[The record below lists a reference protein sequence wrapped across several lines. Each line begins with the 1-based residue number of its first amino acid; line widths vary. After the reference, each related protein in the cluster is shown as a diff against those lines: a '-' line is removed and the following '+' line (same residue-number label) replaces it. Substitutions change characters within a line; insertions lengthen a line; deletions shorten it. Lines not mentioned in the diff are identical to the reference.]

1 MNPWLRIVIC
11 VIACYLL
18 GSVNGAI
25 IVSKARM
32 HEDVRQK
39 GSGNAGLTNFLR
51 SYGGWLTLLVV
62 VIDMGKVVA
71 GCLFAQYF
79 LKEIDPPVARMIAG
93 VAVQVGHIFPVFFG
107 FHGGKGVLCTGTLA
121 IVMNW
126 KIACIA
132 FALFLITFF
141 ATRYVSLGS
150 FVGVVS
156 FAIMLILQYHDNL
169 WVCLLMAAM
178 VVLVFF
184 MHRGNIKRLLHGQ
197 ERKTY
202 FHKAKNEQE
211 GGGTR

>member
-1 MNPWLRIVIC
+1 MSPWCKIALC

-18 GSVNGAI
+18 GSFNGAI
-25 IVSKARM
+25 IVSKLRM
-32 HEDVRQK
+32 HEDVREK

-71 GCLFAQYF
+71 GCLLTQYF
-79 LKEIDPPVARMIAG
+79 LKEIDPPLARMIAG

-126 KIACIA
+126 KIAAIA
-132 FALFLITFF
+132 FTLFLIVFF
-141 ATRYVSLGS
+141 ATRYVSLAS

-156 FAIMLILQYHDNL
+156 FATMLILQYHENL
-169 WVCLLMAAM
+169 WICLMMAAM
-178 VVLVFF
+178 VLLVFF
-184 MHRGNIKRLLHGQ
+184 MHRSNIKRLLHGQ

-202 FHKAKNEQE
+202 FHKAKNDRE
-211 GGGTR
+211 GGGAQ

>member
-1 MNPWLRIVIC
+1 MSLWWKIALC

-25 IVSKARM
+25 IVSKLRM
-32 HEDVRQK
+32 HEDVREK

-71 GCLFAQYF
+71 GCLLAQYF
-79 LKEIDPPVARMIAG
+79 LKEIDPSLARMIAG

-107 FHGGKGVLCTGTLA
+107 FRGGKGVLCTGTLA

-126 KIACIA
+126 KIAAIA
-132 FALFLITFF
+132 FTLFLIVFF
-141 ATRYVSLGS
+141 ATRYVSLAS

-156 FAIMLILQYHDNL
+156 FATMLILQYHESL
-169 WVCLLMAAM
+169 WVCLLMGAM
-178 VVLVFF
+178 VILVFF
-184 MHRGNIKRLLHGQ
+184 MHRSNIKRLLHGQ

-202 FHKAKNEQE
+202 FHKAKNERE

>member
-1 MNPWLRIVIC
+1 MSLWLKILLC
-11 VIACYLL
+11 VVVCYLL

-25 IVSKARM
+25 IVSKVRM
-32 HEDVRQK
+32 HEDIRKK

-51 SYGGWLTLLVV
+51 SYGGWMTLLVV
-62 VIDMGKVVA
+62 VIDMGKVVL
-71 GCLFAQYF
+71 GCLLAQSF

-126 KIACIA
+126 KIAAIA
-132 FALFLITFF
+132 FTLFLIVFF
-141 ATRYVSLGS
+141 VTRYVSLGS
-150 FVGVVS
+150 LVGVVS
-156 FAIMLILQYHDNL
+156 FATMLILQYHDNL

-202 FHKAKNEQE
+202 FHRAKNEHE
-211 GGGTR
+211 GG

>member
-1 MNPWLRIVIC
+1 MSLWLKILLC
-11 VIACYLL
+11 VVVCYLL

-25 IVSKARM
+25 IVSKVRM
-32 HEDVRQK
+32 HEDVRKK

-51 SYGGWLTLLVV
+51 SYGGWMTLLVV
-62 VIDMGKVVA
+62 VIDMGKVVL
-71 GCLFAQYF
+71 GCLLAQSF

-126 KIACIA
+126 KIAAIA
-132 FALFLITFF
+132 FTLFLIVFF
-141 ATRYVSLGS
+141 VTRYVSLGS
-150 FVGVVS
+150 LVGVVS
-156 FAIMLILQYHDNL
+156 FATMLILQYHDNL
-169 WVCLLMAAM
+169 WVCLLMAAL

-202 FHKAKNEQE
+202 FHRAKNEHE
-211 GGGTR
+211 GG

>member
-1 MNPWLRIVIC
+1 MSLWWKIALC
-11 VIACYLL
+11 VTACYLL

-25 IVSKARM
+25 IVSKLRM
-32 HEDVRQK
+32 HEDVREK

-71 GCLFAQYF
+71 GCLLAQYF
-79 LKEIDPPVARMIAG
+79 LKEIDPPLARMIAG

-107 FHGGKGVLCTGTLA
+107 FRGGKGVLCTGTLA

-126 KIACIA
+126 KIAAIA
-132 FALFLITFF
+132 FTLFLIVFF
-141 ATRYVSLGS
+141 ATRYVSLAS

-156 FAIMLILQYHDNL
+156 FAAMLILQYHESL
-169 WVCLLMAAM
+169 WVCLLMGAM
-178 VVLVFF
+178 VILVFF
-184 MHRGNIKRLLHGQ
+184 MHRSNIKRLLHGQ

-202 FHKAKNEQE
+202 FHKAKNERE

>member
-1 MNPWLRIVIC
+1 MSLWLKIVLC
-11 VIACYLL
+11 VVLCYLL

-25 IVSKARM
+25 IVSKVRL
-32 HEDVRQK
+32 HEDVRKK

-71 GCLFAQYF
+71 GCLFAQWF
-79 LKEIDPPVARMIAG
+79 LPIDPVVARMVAG
-93 VAVQVGHIFPVFFG
+93 VAVQVGHIFPIFFG
-107 FHGGKGVLCTGTLA
+107 FRGGKGVLCTGTLA

-132 FALFLITFF
+132 FALFLLVFF
-141 ATRYVSLGS
+141 LTRYVSLGS
-150 FVGVVS
+150 FVGVGS
-156 FAIMLILQYHDNL
+156 FATMLILQYPDKP
-169 WVCLLMAAM
+169 WVCALMGVM
-178 VVLVFF
+178 VVLVLF

-202 FHKAKNEQE
+202 FHRSKNE
-211 GGGTR
+211 GG

>member
-1 MNPWLRIVIC
+1 MSLWCKIALC

-18 GSVNGAI
+18 GSFNGAI
-25 IVSKARM
+25 IVSKLRM
-32 HEDVRQK
+32 HEDVREK

-71 GCLFAQYF
+71 GCLLTQYF
-79 LKEIDPPVARMIAG
+79 LKEIDPPLARMIAG

-126 KIACIA
+126 KIAAIA
-132 FALFLITFF
+132 FTLFLIVFF
-141 ATRYVSLGS
+141 ATRYVSLAS
-150 FVGVVS
+150 FVGVVA
-156 FAIMLILQYHDNL
+156 FATMLILQHHENL
-169 WVCLLMAAM
+169 WICLMMAAM
-178 VVLVFF
+178 VLLVFF
-184 MHRGNIKRLLHGQ
+184 MHRSNIKRLLHGQ

-202 FHKAKNEQE
+202 FHKAKNDRE
-211 GGGTR
+211 GGGTQ

>member
-1 MNPWLRIVIC
+1 MSPWCKIALC

-18 GSVNGAI
+18 GSFNGAI
-25 IVSKARM
+25 IVSKLRM
-32 HEDVRQK
+32 HEDVREK

-71 GCLFAQYF
+71 GCLLTQYF
-79 LKEIDPPVARMIAG
+79 LKEIDPPLARMIAG

-126 KIACIA
+126 KIAAIA
-132 FALFLITFF
+132 FTLFLIVFF
-141 ATRYVSLGS
+141 ATRYVSLAS
-150 FVGVVS
+150 FVGVVA
-156 FAIMLILQYHDNL
+156 FATMLILQYHENL
-169 WVCLLMAAM
+169 WICLMMAAM
-178 VVLVFF
+178 VLLVFF
-184 MHRGNIKRLLHGQ
+184 MHRSNIKRLLHGQ

-202 FHKAKNEQE
+202 FHKEKNDRE
-211 GGGTR
+211 GGGTQ

>member
-1 MNPWLRIVIC
+1 MSLWWKIALC
-11 VIACYLL
+11 VTACYLL

-25 IVSKARM
+25 IVSKLRM
-32 HEDVRQK
+32 HEAVREK

-71 GCLFAQYF
+71 GCLLAQYF
-79 LKEIDPPVARMIAG
+79 LKEIDPPLARMIAG

-126 KIACIA
+126 KIAAIA
-132 FALFLITFF
+132 FTLFLIVFF
-141 ATRYVSLGS
+141 ATRYVSLAS
-150 FVGVVS
+150 FVGVVA
-156 FAIMLILQYHDNL
+156 FATMLILQYHENL
-169 WVCLLMAAM
+169 WICLLMAAM
-178 VVLVFF
+178 VLLVFF
-184 MHRGNIKRLLHGQ
+184 MHRSNIKRLLHGQ

-202 FHKAKNEQE
+202 FHKAKNDRE
-211 GGGTR
+211 GGGTQ

>member
-1 MNPWLRIVIC
+1 MSLWLKITLC

-25 IVSKARM
+25 IVSKVRM

-62 VIDMGKVVA
+62 VIDMGKVAV

-79 LKEIDPPVARMIAG
+79 LPIDHVLARMIAG

-126 KIACIA
+126 KIAAIA
-132 FALFLITFF
+132 FTLFLITFF

-156 FAIMLILQYHDNL
+156 FAAMLMLQYHEKTG
-169 WVCLLMAAM
+169 VCILMAVM

-202 FHKAKNEQE
+202 FHKSKNEHE
-211 GGGTR
+211 GDSLR

>member
-1 MNPWLRIVIC
+1 MSLWLKILLC
-11 VIACYLL
+11 VVVCYLL

-25 IVSKARM
+25 IVSKVRM
-32 HEDVRQK
+32 HEDVRKK
-39 GSGNAGLTNFLR
+39 GSGNAVLTNFLR
-51 SYGGWLTLLVV
+51 SYGGWMTLLVV
-62 VIDMGKVVA
+62 VIDMGKVVL
-71 GCLFAQYF
+71 GCLLAQSF

-126 KIACIA
+126 KIAAIA
-132 FALFLITFF
+132 FTLFLIVFF
-141 ATRYVSLGS
+141 VTRYVSLGS
-150 FVGVVS
+150 LVGVVS
-156 FAIMLILQYHDNL
+156 FATMLILQYHDNL

-202 FHKAKNEQE
+202 FHRAKNEHE
-211 GGGTR
+211 GG